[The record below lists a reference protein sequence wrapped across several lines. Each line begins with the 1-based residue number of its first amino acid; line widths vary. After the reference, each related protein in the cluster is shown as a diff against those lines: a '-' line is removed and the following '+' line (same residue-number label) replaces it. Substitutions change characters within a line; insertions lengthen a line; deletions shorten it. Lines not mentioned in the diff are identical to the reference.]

1 MDRYDRSNE
10 MLKINTVPVEGKTKA
25 AGLDGIA
32 HTENPQEKGGKV
44 QEMLENIQEGVVQAL
59 ATQAPAAA
67 AFAGMYKYKGA
78 TDSAWESIQHS
89 EQSPGVRRPTR
100 RFRRAWALWRIKTAD
115 HAEGQAE
122 SLIRLS

>member
-1 MDRYDRSNE
+1 VQD
-10 MLKINTVPVEGKTKA
+10 KA

-32 HTENPQEKGGKV
+32 HTENPQEKGGKA
-44 QEMLENIQEGVVQAL
+44 QEMLENMQEGVVQAL
-59 ATQAPAAA
+59 ATQATAAA
-67 AFAGMYKYKGA
+67 AFAGVHEYKGA

-89 EQSPGVRRPTR
+89 ELLPRVRRPTR

-122 SLIRLS
+122 GLIRPSQY